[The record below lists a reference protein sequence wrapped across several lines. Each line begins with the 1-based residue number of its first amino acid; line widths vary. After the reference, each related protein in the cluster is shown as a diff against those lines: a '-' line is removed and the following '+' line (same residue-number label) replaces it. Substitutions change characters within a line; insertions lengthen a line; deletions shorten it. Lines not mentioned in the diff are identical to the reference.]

1 MSDVK
6 VMSSTVAVM
15 FAVINYSIITW
26 VVNNYN
32 IGAEQWFLTEPN
44 QTHKE
49 LNPSCFS
56 KKAEPKP
63 NRNKKIYSAHP
74 YDNLVKSEK

>member
-56 KKAEPKP
+56 KKSRTETEQK
-63 NRNKKIYSAHP
+63 
-74 YDNLVKSEK
+74 